1 MKVIIIT
8 SHGTP
13 IELDVGVVHE
23 IHLDGERVYYW
34 LAERPEEPVDPRQ
47 TQIEGLLPQGDAG
60 SAPLRRDEEVV
71 AAHRAVWTGSD
82 ADADDRDGVENPLG
96 TDRASP

>member
-23 IHLDGERVYYW
+23 IQLDGERVYEW
-34 LAERPEEPVDPRQ
+34 LADRPEEPVDERQ
-47 TQIEGLLPQGDAG
+47 TKMEGLLPQGDAG

-71 AAHRAVWTGSD
+71 VAHRAVWD
-82 ADADDRDGVENPLG
+82 DPLADVCGDGLSSSG
-96 TDRASP
+96 D

>member
-23 IHLDGERVYYW
+23 IHLDGETVYKW
-34 LAERPEEPVDPRQ
+34 LADRPEKPVDAQQ
-47 TQIEGLLPQGDAG
+47 TQMEGLLPQGDAG

-71 AAHRAVWTGSD
+71 AAHRAVWD
-82 ADADDRDGVENPLG
+82 DPLADVCGDGLSSSG
-96 TDRASP
+96 D